1 MVILDRVSFFQ
12 AYILRLD
19 RISVQSTWESIQ
31 LFSVTSKF
39 VYLLSKPFRKLVYAQ
54 QNLAGKSWEG
64 MLSSFRDLVSVLYTE
79 WEDYLMQ
86 SLHPWERAYFESV
99 RDNTITEDDLMR
111 SLSKLSYVVAKK
123 SGQKVIVLIDEYEA
137 PNNRAYD
144 RGYFNEVGF
153 LYPSL

>member
-1 MVILDRVSFFQ
+1 MVILNHVSFLQ
-12 AYILRLD
+12 AYILRLN

-39 VYLLSKPFRKLVYAQ
+39 VYLPSELFRKLVYAQ
-54 QNLAGKSWEG
+54 QNLVGGSWEG
-64 MLSSFRDLVSVLYTE
+64 MLSSFRDLISVLYTE

-86 SLHPWERAYFESV
+86 SLHPSERTYFESV

-111 SLSKLSYVVAKK
+111 SLFKLSYVLAKK
-123 SGQKVIVLIDEYEA
+123 SGQEVIVLIDEYEA
-137 PNNRAYD
+137 PITRAYS
-144 RGYFNEVGF
+144 GNYFGKVYS

>member
-1 MVILDRVSFFQ
+1 MVILNHVSFLQ
-12 AYILRLD
+12 AYILRLN

-54 QNLAGKSWEG
+54 QNLVGGSWEG

-86 SLHPWERAYFESV
+86 SLELRERIYFESI
-99 RDNTITEDDLMR
+99 RNMTATKRGLAK
-111 SLSKLSYVVAKK
+111 SLFKLSRFIAQKF
-123 SGQKVIVLIDEYEA
+123 GQKVIVLIDEYEA